1 VNAVNSY
8 GKSVSHDE
16 VSPAGFTSS
25 LSEDK
30 RLCSYDIAGSIA
42 HVMMLAEQGI
52 ISRKEGENI
61 IHGLR
66 EVHAEFLNDPGIFSG
81 QEDIHMAVEDA
92 LIKKIGDPG
101 GKMHT
106 ARSRNDQVA
115 LDLRLYIRAEIS
127 SILGLIVDLQ
137 GMLVSLSKK
146 YETLIIPGYTH
157 LQHAQPVLF
166 SHHLMAHFHR
176 FQRDIERLVETFRR
190 VNRNPLGACAIAGT
204 SFNIDRQYTT
214 ELLGFERPTE
224 NSMDSVSDRDFVCET
239 IFDLSQVMMHLSALC
254 EELILW
260 VSREFGFIE
269 ISETYTTG
277 SSIMPQKKNP
287 DIPELI
293 RGKTGLVYGDLIA
306 VLTLMKSLP
315 LTYNRDLQEVKPPLF
330 NAIDTAKSC
339 LSMISQVLSGI
350 KVNEKEIA
358 RSLDTGFMNATDMAD
373 YLAKKGMPFR
383 EAHGITRKIVSY
395 CIRKKKT
402 LTELSLEE
410 LKTFSEMFEEDV
422 FPHLTI
428 ESCVNSKTSPG
439 GTSLT
444 RVKTSIEHAEKILKE
459 NIASYRKISD
469 LSSKP
474 LQLLERGIGEI
485 L

>member
-1 VNAVNSY
+1 
-8 GKSVSHDE
+8 
-16 VSPAGFTSS
+16 
-25 LSEDK
+25 
-30 RLCSYDIAGSIA
+30 
-42 HVMMLAEQGI
+42 
-52 ISRKEGENI
+52 
-61 IHGLR
+61 
-66 EVHAEFLNDPGIFSG
+66 
-81 QEDIHMAVEDA
+81 
-92 LIKKIGDPG
+92 
-101 GKMHT
+101 
-106 ARSRNDQVA
+106 
-115 LDLRLYIRAEIS
+115 
-127 SILGLIVDLQ
+127 
-137 GMLVSLSKK
+137 
-146 YETLIIPGYTH
+146 
-157 LQHAQPVLF
+157 
-166 SHHLMAHFHR
+166 
-176 FQRDIERLVETFRR
+176 
-190 VNRNPLGACAIAGT
+190 
-204 SFNIDRQYTT
+204 
-214 ELLGFERPTE
+214 
-224 NSMDSVSDRDFVCET
+224 
-239 IFDLSQVMMHLSALC
+239 
-254 EELILW
+254 
-260 VSREFGFIE
+260 
-269 ISETYTTG
+269 
-277 SSIMPQKKNP
+277 
-287 DIPELI
+287 
-293 RGKTGLVYGDLIA
+293 
-306 VLTLMKSLP
+306 MKSLP